1 MPENLLTNGI
11 LLRMTIIIH
20 ETINIEIVNI
30 KKHNAI
36 CIPVNNKLTTI
47 KNTYTQIVMILLVE
61 NILNFFMDK

>member
-36 CIPVNNKLTTI
+36 CIPANNKLTTI
-47 KNTYTQIVMILLVE
+47 KKYLYTNCNDFIS
-61 NILNFFMDK
+61 